1 MGMVTG
7 ELSLGREYIRGLVA
21 VSAICSLGVVVP
33 MVMSGPHVGVLA
45 IILREVPQFDV
56 QYRWQTTR

>member
-7 ELSLGREYIRGLVA
+7 ELSLGREYIRGLEA

-33 MVMSGPHVGVLA
+33 TVMSDPHIGVLA
-45 IILREVPQFDV
+45 CRGDA
-56 QYRWQTTR
+56 